1 MALYCYYT
9 SPAQEAALHQ
19 EYERLVARK
28 QAEIDEKRRR
38 TGVIQKYTARAYIHE
53 PVRVFHVRGSV
64 SGASEDRPVV
74 YFGTVCEE
82 NRCPDYAEGTGMI
95 YALDQDYKEQIDAF
109 LDDVTDYTVTFSP
122 SGKYGPTLDY
132 CGRKYEMPAVIV
144 TAAGHTLVVED
155 EDKYIIGVL

>member
-19 EYERLVARK
+19 EYERLVALK
-28 QAEIDEKRRR
+28 QAEIDEKQRR
-38 TGVIQKYTARAYIHE
+38 TGVIQKYTARAFIHE
-53 PVRVFHVRGSV
+53 PVRVFHVLG
-64 SGASEDRPVV
+64 DKV

-82 NRCPDYAEGTGMI
+82 NRCPNYAEGTGMI
-95 YALDQDYKEQIDAF
+95 YALDQDYKEQIGAF

-155 EDKYIIGVL
+155 EDKYIIGVC

>member
-9 SPAQEAALHQ
+9 SPAQEAVLHQ
-19 EYERLVARK
+19 EYERLVALK
-28 QAEIDEKRRR
+28 QAEIDEKQRR
-38 TGVIQKYTARAYIHE
+38 TGVIQKYTARAFIHE
-53 PVRVFHVRGSV
+53 PVRVFHVL
-64 SGASEDRPVV
+64 GAKV

-82 NRCPDYAEGTGMI
+82 NRCPNYAEGTGMI
-95 YALDQDYKEQIDAF
+95 YALDQDYKEQIDSF

-132 CGRKYEMPAVIV
+132 CGRKYEMPAVIM

-155 EDKYIIGVL
+155 EDKYIIGVC